1 MAQSDDRRHA
11 KRLDKVFTVYISG
24 AWGAAFGIARNISE
38 GGMFIETC
46 DPYPLGS
53 RMQVTFALPSGD
65 RADAEM
71 TAVGEVVHLC
81 FLNRTAGG
89 GQREIMV
96 GMGIRFLNFLEKEET
111 RYTPAT
117 LVMQ

>member
-1 MAQSDDRRHA
+1 VAQSDDRRHTR
-11 KRLDKVFTVYISG
+11 RLDKVFTVYISG

-65 RADAEM
+65 TEM

-89 GQREIMV
+89 GQREVMV
-96 GMGIRFLNFLEKEET
+96 GMGVRFLNFLEKEET
-111 RYTPAT
+111 CYTPAT

>member
-1 MAQSDDRRHA
+1 MTTSDDRRQA
-11 KRLDKVFTVYISG
+11 KRFDKVFTVYISG

-53 RMQVTFALPSGD
+53 RMQVTFAVPSG
-65 RADAEM
+65 DAEM

-81 FLNRTAGG
+81 FLNHTAAG

-96 GMGIRFLNFLEKEET
+96 GMGVRFLNFLEKEET
-111 RYTPAT
+111 EYAPAT

>member
-1 MAQSDDRRHA
+1 MTTSDDRRQA
-11 KRLDKVFTVYISG
+11 KRFDKVFTVYISG

-53 RMQVTFALPSGD
+53 RMQVTFAPPNGD
-65 RADAEM
+65 GGDAEM

-81 FLNRTAGG
+81 CLNRTSAGG
-89 GQREIMV
+89 HREILL
-96 GMGIRFLNFLEKEET
+96 GMGVRFLNFLEKEET
-111 RYTPAT
+111 EYAPAT

>member
-1 MAQSDDRRHA
+1 MTTSDDRRQD

-38 GGMFIETC
+38 GGMFIE
-46 DPYPLGS
+46 
-53 RMQVTFALPSGD
+53 
-65 RADAEM
+65 M

-81 FLNRTAGG
+81 FLNRTAAGG
-89 GQREIMV
+89 RREVMV
-96 GMGIRFLNFLEKEET
+96 GMGVRFLNFLEKEESQ
-111 RYTPAT
+111 YIPAT

>member
-1 MAQSDDRRHA
+1 VATSDDRRQA
-11 KRLDKVFTVYISG
+11 QRFDKVFTVYISG
-24 AWGAAFGIARNISE
+24 AWGAAFGIARNISD

-53 RMQVTFALPSGD
+53 RMQVTFALPSGGET
-65 RADAEM
+65 EM

-89 GQREIMV
+89 GQREVMV

>member
-1 MAQSDDRRHA
+1 MTTADDRRQD

-53 RMQVTFALPSGD
+53 RMQVTFALPNGET
-65 RADAEM
+65 EM

-81 FLNRTAGG
+81 FLNRTAAGG
-89 GQREIMV
+89 RREIMV
-96 GMGIRFLNFLEKEET
+96 GMGVRFLNFLEKEESQ
-111 RYTPAT
+111 YVPAT